1 MILKNIFGKTV
12 EAAKKTAFQMYGD
25 DILILEASEATSD
38 SKKAR
43 ITIFSDSEK
52 QAEQPAQDPRR
63 AFRDSLKQEEEGV
76 QFERSGVRM
85 AAQEKKESPKLA
97 SLRKYA
103 TEQIIKEKKETLQ
116 KEPVMAGSTFLPQQE
131 EIQEKTS
138 GQFYRRANLRPAPQK
153 NIQLEEEEIL
163 RDETP
168 EAVIPK
174 TAGKFITHFRE
185 SKPKE
190 SPRDL
195 LKATQSP
202 IENQKAIKA
211 LHKRFDKL
219 EALLDSSLISA
230 NIDYACHP
238 VFQQLV
244 QTGIN
249 TSTVSGWFS
258 EIIKGGV
265 DPFDQTELFM
275 AKIAGLLRDSLGK
288 AVTKEPSQFMLFAGP
303 SGSGKTT
310 QIMKLC
316 THPDFML
323 NKKVAVVSIHP
334 QSKSGDFYYSILG
347 AFCADNEIPHFEV
360 KKGLD
365 VSDHLEAWKEF
376 DHVLID
382 TPSLSIEQEESFRD
396 YWKIRQLLTPVT
408 PLEVHF
414 VVNAARSKF
423 YFANATAKN
432 HPMQPDYISITH
444 LDEITQWGPIIPFMK
459 EMGCAAR
466 YISTG
471 TSLPTSLMEF
481 NPQWF
486 AQKVLE
492 A

>member
-1 MILKNIFGKTV
+1 MILKNIFGKTI

-25 DILILEASEATSD
+25 DILILEATEATSE
-38 SKKAR
+38 SQKAR

-52 QAEQPAQDPRR
+52 SAEQPAEAPRR
-63 AFRDSLKQEEEGV
+63 AFRESLKQEDSGV
-76 QFERSGVRM
+76 QFERTGVRM
-85 AAQEKKESPKLA
+85 ATQENRESPKLA
-97 SLRKYA
+97 NLRKYA
-103 TEQIIKEKKETLQ
+103 TEQIIKEKKETLE
-116 KEPVMAGSTFLPQQE
+116 KEPVMASSTFLPQKE

-138 GQFYRRANLRPAPQK
+138 GQFYRRANLRPTLQK
-153 NIQLEEEEIL
+153 NIEEEEIL

-168 EAVIPK
+168 EPVIPK
-174 TAGKFITHFRE
+174 TAGKFITHFKE

-190 SPRDL
+190 SARDL
-195 LKATQSP
+195 LRATQTP
-202 IENQKAIKA
+202 MENQQAIKA

-219 EALLDSSLISA
+219 ETLLDSSLISA

-258 EIIKGGV
+258 DIIKDGV

-288 AVTKEPSQFMLFAGP
+288 QVTKEPSQFMMFAGP

-316 THPDFML
+316 THPEFML
-323 NKKVAVVSIHP
+323 TKNVAVVSMHP
-334 QSKSGDFYYSILG
+334 QNKSGEYYYSILG
-347 AFCADNEIPHFEV
+347 AFCADNNIPYFEI

-365 VSDHLEAWKEF
+365 VNDYLEEWKAF

-382 TPSLSIEQEESFRD
+382 TPSLSIEKEESFRD
-396 YWKIRQLLTPVT
+396 YWKLRQILTPVT

-423 YFANATAKN
+423 YFAEATAKN

-459 EMGCAAR
+459 EMACTAR
-466 YISTG
+466 YVSTG
-471 TSLPTSLMEF
+471 TTLPTSLMEF

>member
-25 DILILEASEATSD
+25 DVLILEASEPASEGQ
-38 SKKAR
+38 KAR
-43 ITIFSDSEK
+43 VTIFSDSEEK
-52 QAEQPAQDPRR
+52 QASTAHSRQKT
-63 AFRDSLKQEEEGV
+63 FRDSLKEEEQGV
-76 QFERSGVRM
+76 QFERSSTALAEPNRR
-85 AAQEKKESPKLA
+85 EHSNLA

-103 TEQIIKEKKETLQ
+103 TEQILTEKKKESNKELVSTGTPFLPLE
-116 KEPVMAGSTFLPQQE
+116 EPV
-131 EIQEKTS
+131 QEKSS
-138 GQFYRRANLRPAPQK
+138 GQYYRRANLRPAPEQ
-153 NIQLEEEEIL
+153 NVDETEIL
-163 RDETP
+163 KDETP
-168 EAVIPK
+168 TTVTPK
-174 TAGKFITHFRE
+174 PAGKFITHFRE

-190 SPRDL
+190 NFHEARM
-195 LKATQSP
+195 AVQSP

-219 EALLDSSLISA
+219 EALLDSNLISA
-230 NIDYACHP
+230 NLDYACHP

-258 EIIKGGV
+258 SIIETGI
-265 DPFDQTELFM
+265 DPFEHNELFV
-275 AKIAGLLRDSLGK
+275 AKLAGILRDSLGK
-288 AVTKEPSQFMLFAGP
+288 TPTKEPSRFMLFAGP
-303 SGSGKTT
+303 SGSGKTSL
-310 QIMKLC
+310 IMKLC
-316 THPDFML
+316 LHPDFML
-323 NKKVAVVSIHP
+323 NKKVAVVTVHP
-334 QSKSGDFYYSILG
+334 QQKPGDAYYSILE
-347 AFCADNEIPHFEV
+347 AFCTDQKISHFTV

-365 VSDHLEAWKEF
+365 VNDYIEEWKEF

-382 TPSLSIEQEESFRD
+382 TPSLSIEQEDSFRE
-396 YWKIRQLLTPVT
+396 YWKIRQLLTPLA

-423 YFANATAKN
+423 YFANSTAKN

-444 LDEITQWGPIIPFMK
+444 LDEVSEWGPIIPFMK
-459 EMGCAAR
+459 EMDCAAR

-471 TSLPTSLMEF
+471 TDLPASLSEF

-492 A
+492 D